1 MIKYFG
7 HSKPI
12 QKMRITTFLRIY
24 LLYILFNITG
34 WVYFGY
40 LIYYTKNLTTQT
52 CNSYT
57 KELCEAIKF
66 LVGISMCITTL
77 NVFVATNN
85 ILYRVQEIAIDNLV
99 CIFITS
105 STLLSI
111 AGINALAIFS
121 ITSGMTNL
129 ECSDNDSGFGIKL
142 AVYGVIWITFIE
154 ALLII
159 IEIINFIYYII
170 IDAKL
175 HELCAPCFNICK
187 KYRERRVAIESTMPK
202 YNTNHVSIPISAF
215 KEEKEKEPKMMCSVC
230 YNGEIT
236 LLLEPC
242 NHICICEKCYDS
254 LIAKDCPICKTKISA
269 TKKVFFASP
278 SSNQ

>member
-1 MIKYFG
+1 MIKYSG

-12 QKMRITTFLRIY
+12 QKMYITTFLRIY
-24 LLYILFNITG
+24 LLYILFNIGG
-34 WVYFGY
+34 WVYFSY

-66 LVGISMCITTL
+66 LVGISMCMTTL
-77 NVFVATNN
+77 NIFVATRNTLN
-85 ILYRVQEIAIDNLV
+85 HVQEIAIDNLV
-99 CIFITS
+99 CIVITS

-111 AGINALAIFS
+111 AGINGLAIFS

-129 ECSDNDSGFGIKL
+129 QCSNNDSEFGIKL

-159 IEIINFIYYII
+159 VEIISFLYYII

-175 HELCAPCFNICK
+175 HELCVPYFNICK
-187 KYRERRVAIESTMPK
+187 KYRERRVAVESTIPK
-202 YNTNHVSIPISAF
+202 YNTNHVSIPISAL
-215 KEEKEKEPKMMCSVC
+215 KEEKEHKMMCSVC
-230 YNGEIT
+230 YDGEIT

-254 LIAKDCPICKTKISA
+254 LIAKDCPICKSAISG

-278 SSNQ
+278 SQ